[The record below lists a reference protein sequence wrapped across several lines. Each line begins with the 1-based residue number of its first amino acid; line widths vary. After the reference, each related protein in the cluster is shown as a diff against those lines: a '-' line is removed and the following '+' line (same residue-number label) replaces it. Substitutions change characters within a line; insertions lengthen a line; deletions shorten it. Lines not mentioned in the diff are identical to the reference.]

1 MALVDD
7 ASEIARRSETRERV
21 EIFAKFRRDRENVT
35 IVLKDL
41 SSGGARLEGIEGL
54 TRDEVVTITLPGR
67 KPMIAFV
74 AWASGMSAGV
84 EFADALTEEI
94 YTFLVDNYA
103 LGRRPTAAA

>member
-1 MALVDD
+1 MALIDS
-7 ASEIARRSETRERV
+7 ASQTARRSEAREQV

-74 AWASGMSAGV
+74 AWATGMSAGV
-84 EFADALTEEI
+84 EFADALPEAD
-94 YTFLVDNYA
+94 YKFLVDNYA
-103 LGRRPTAAA
+103 LGRRPAAA